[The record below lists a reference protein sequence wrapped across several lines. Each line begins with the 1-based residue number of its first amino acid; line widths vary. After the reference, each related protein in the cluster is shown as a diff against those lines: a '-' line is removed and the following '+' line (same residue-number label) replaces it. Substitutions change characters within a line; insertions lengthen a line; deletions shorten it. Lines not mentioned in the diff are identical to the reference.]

1 MSEHGVSLTF
11 LNNSVPPAEPKD
23 YMLADKHAGTVSSL
37 QCILHLIQLLQ
48 KLVEMVEKNDE

>member
-11 LNNSVPPAEPKD
+11 LNN
-23 YMLADKHAGTVSSL
+23 MLADKHAGTVSSL